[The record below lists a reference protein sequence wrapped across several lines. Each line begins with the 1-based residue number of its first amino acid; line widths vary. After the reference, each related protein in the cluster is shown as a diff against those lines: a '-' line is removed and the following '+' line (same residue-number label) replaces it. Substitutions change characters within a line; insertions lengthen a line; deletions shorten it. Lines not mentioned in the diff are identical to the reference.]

1 MKKLLALRNL
11 DIDLTKSE
19 TRTLLGFSLLY
30 SFLVLVIL
38 CVMFFLYYQFQKDLM
53 LQEKRQ
59 ILQTYSNSL
68 ISNLKELH
76 INIDKDN
83 VYPRDEKYKSAIYDS
98 DKKKIFS
105 TLQSQTVKLDDVI
118 YLKNDKIHFIKEPE
132 SYYLGSKYVIVEIP
146 DDHIWFE
153 NIKYKMI
160 IGFLLAF
167 LFMIFVGYFISKLFL
182 KPMRDALHLLD
193 RFIKDTTHELNTP
206 VTAIITNIETID
218 KSLLDDKTLRK
229 INRIEIGAKTISNIY
244 EDLTFVT
251 LNNQIISNNENINL
265 SNILRQRV
273 DFFLSIANMKKI
285 RFETNIKD
293 NVFIFCDIK
302 KISKLI
308 DNLLSNAIKY
318 NKNSG
323 FIKVVLAKNSMI
335 IEDSGKGMS
344 SENLENL
351 FDRYQRFDKSVGGF
365 GIGLNIVSLI
375 AKEYDF
381 KIDVTSQ
388 LGVGTKVKVRW

>member
-1 MKKLLALRNL
+1 MLALRNL

-265 SNILRQRV
+265 SNIVRQRV

>member
-1 MKKLLALRNL
+1 MLALRNL

-38 CVMFFLYYQFQKDLM
+38 CVMFFLYYQFQKNLM

-105 TLQSQTVKLDDVI
+105 TLQSQIVKLDDVI

>member
-1 MKKLLALRNL
+1 MLALRNL

-38 CVMFFLYYQFQKDLM
+38 CVMFFLYYQFQKNLM

-83 VYPRDEKYKSAIYDS
+83 IYPRDEKYKSAIYDS

-105 TLQSQTVKLDDVI
+105 TLQSQIVKLDDVI

-132 SYYLGSKYVIVEIP
+132 SYYLGSKYVVIEIP
-146 DDHIWFE
+146 DDNIWFE

-160 IGFLLAF
+160 ISFFCAF
-167 LFMIFVGYFISKLFL
+167 LFMIFIGYFISKLFL

-323 FIKVVLAKNSMI
+323 FIKVILAKNSMI

>member
-1 MKKLLALRNL
+1 MKKLLALKNL

-38 CVMFFLYYQFQKDLM
+38 CVMFFLYYQFQKNLM

-323 FIKVVLAKNSMI
+323 FIKVILAKNSMI

>member
-1 MKKLLALRNL
+1 MLVLKNSG
-11 DIDLTKSE
+11 IDLTNSE

-38 CVMFFLYYQFQKDLM
+38 SVVSFLYYKFQKDLM

-59 ILQTYSNSL
+59 ILQNYSNDFV
-68 ISNLKELH
+68 IRLKDLH
-76 INIDKDN
+76 VNIDKN
-83 VYPRDEKYKSAIYDS
+83 NIYPRDEKFESAIYDS

-105 TLQSQTVKLDDVI
+105 TLKSEDLSLDDVI
-118 YLKNDKIHFIKEPE
+118 YLSGNQIHFIKEPE
-132 SYYLGSKYVIVEIP
+132 SYYLGSKFIVIEIP
-146 DDHIWFE
+146 DDHLWFE
-153 NIKYKMI
+153 EIKYKMFI
-160 IGFLLAF
+160 SFLLAF
-167 LFMIFVGYFISKLFL
+167 LFMIFIGYFISKLFL

-206 VTAIITNIETID
+206 VTAIITNIEMID
-218 KSLLDDKTLRK
+218 KSLLDEKLAKK

-265 SNILRQRV
+265 SNTLKQRV
-273 DFFLSIANMKKI
+273 DFFKSLATMKKI
-285 RFETNIKD
+285 TFKMNIKD
-293 NVFIFCDIK
+293 NVFILCDIK

-318 NKNSG
+318 NKIAGS
-323 FIKVVLAKNSMI
+323 IKVVLTDNSFSV
-335 IEDSGKGMS
+335 EDTGKGIS
-344 SENLENL
+344 KENLENL
-351 FDRYQRFDKSVGGF
+351 FERYTRFDKSVGGF

-375 AKEYDF
+375 AKEYSF
-381 KIDVTSQ
+381 KINVESEPEM
-388 LGVGTKVKVRW
+388 GTKMEIEW

>member
-160 IGFLLAF
+160 VGFLLAF

-265 SNILRQRV
+265 SNIVRQRV

-323 FIKVVLAKNSMI
+323 FIKVILAKNSMI

>member
-1 MKKLLALRNL
+1 MKKLLALKNL

-38 CVMFFLYYQFQKDLM
+38 CVMFFLYYQFQKNLM